1 MQQQVHRDM
10 FSDLYRI
17 YEKYEIVPN
26 TTEERDTYF
35 KSLLVDL
42 NAYYDK
48 YERETVAVRLSF
60 GLLEGLTD
68 AADAKGE
75 RIKKAEQVAQQM
87 EMQLDRLASKQ
98 LTKQLT
104 MQLTS

>member
-35 KSLLVDL
+35 KSLLIDL

-75 RIKKAEQVAQQM
+75 RIKQAEQVAQQM
-87 EMQLDRLASKQ
+87 EMQLTRMTGS
-98 LTKQLT
+98 
-104 MQLTS
+104 

>member
-35 KSLLVDL
+35 KALLVDL

-87 EMQLDRLASKQ
+87 EMQLTRMTGS
-98 LTKQLT
+98 
-104 MQLTS
+104 

>member
-1 MQQQVHRDM
+1 MKQQVHRDM
-10 FSDLYRI
+10 FTDLYRI
-17 YEKYEIVPN
+17 YEKYETCPD
-26 TTEERDTYF
+26 TTEARDAYF
-35 KSLLVDL
+35 KSLLSDL

-48 YERETVAVRLSF
+48 YEREPIAVRLSF

-75 RIKKAEQVAQQM
+75 RIKKAEEAAQQM
-87 EMQLDRLASKQ
+87 TMQLDRLSSKQ

>member
-26 TTEERDTYF
+26 TTEERDAYF
-35 KSLLVDL
+35 KALLSDL

-48 YERETVAVRLSF
+48 YEREPIAVRLSF

-87 EMQLDRLASKQ
+87 EMQLTRMTGS
-98 LTKQLT
+98 
-104 MQLTS
+104 

>member
-35 KSLLVDL
+35 KSLLSDL

-68 AADAKGE
+68 AADVKGE

-87 EMQLDRLASKQ
+87 EMQLTRMTGS
-98 LTKQLT
+98 
-104 MQLTS
+104 

>member
-26 TTEERDTYF
+26 TTEGRDAYL

-75 RIKKAEQVAQQM
+75 RIKQAEQVAQQM
-87 EMQLDRLASKQ
+87 EMQLTRMTGS
-98 LTKQLT
+98 
-104 MQLTS
+104 

>member
-10 FSDLYRI
+10 FTDLYRI
-17 YEKYEIVPN
+17 YEKYETCPD
-26 TTEERDTYF
+26 TTEARDAYF
-35 KSLLVDL
+35 KALLSDL

-68 AADAKGE
+68 AVDAKGE

-87 EMQLDRLASKQ
+87 EMQLTRMTGS
-98 LTKQLT
+98 
-104 MQLTS
+104 

>member
-1 MQQQVHRDM
+1 MLQQVHRDM
-10 FSDLYRI
+10 FSDRYRI

-26 TTEERDTYF
+26 TTEGRDAYF

-75 RIKKAEQVAQQM
+75 RIKQAEQVAQQM
-87 EMQLDRLASKQ
+87 EMQLTRMTGS
-98 LTKQLT
+98 
-104 MQLTS
+104 

>member
-35 KSLLVDL
+35 KALLADL

-68 AADAKGE
+68 AADTKGE

-87 EMQLDRLASKQ
+87 EMQLTRMTGS
-98 LTKQLT
+98 
-104 MQLTS
+104 